1 MADVDLLVVGAGPHA
16 LTLMTYLARYAP
28 GVFHRTVVVDPNPW
42 LGRWDT
48 QFSALEIPML
58 RSACVHHP
66 DPDPYALIDFAKASD
81 RSDELHGPL
90 GRPGTALFSDFCTH
104 LSAAHDLQKRLITAC
119 VQRLEARLGTA
130 HVTLSDGRRIEASR
144 VVVAT
149 NPVTPV
155 LPAWMHA
162 ARSRHPGE
170 PGLCHSGQFPLTQL
184 DSADRLVVVGG
195 GLTAAQVVEGA
206 ARKGVSVTW
215 ITRAGLRVRDLD
227 VEPGWLGGELRS
239 FHSVREPGHRVGIA
253 ARARGGGSIPP
264 RERAHLTSLVRDE
277 AVQALHECRISHV
290 RRKAGAWRVTVEQSG
305 VKRTVHADA
314 IVAATGSRVHLRED
328 RLLRPLHRTFGIRHV
343 RGLPVLSSDL
353 RPTMAPVHVM
363 GPLALTQVGPATRTI
378 IGARIAAERLM
389 LTLSPHAIPDPQY
402 IHPPQID

>member
-104 LSAAHDLQKRLITAC
+104 LLAAHDLQKRLITAC

-215 ITRAGLRVRDLD
+215 INACRASGSRSGRGTRLARRGVAVLPLGARTGPPCRHRSARTWGREHPSARAGASD
-227 VEPGWLGGELRS
+227 V
-239 FHSVREPGHRVGIA
+239 
-253 ARARGGGSIPP
+253 
-264 RERAHLTSLVRDE
+264 
-277 AVQALHECRISHV
+277 
-290 RRKAGAWRVTVEQSG
+290 SG
-305 VKRTVHADA
+305 
-314 IVAATGSRVHLRED
+314 TG
-328 RLLRPLHRTFGIRHV
+328 
-343 RGLPVLSSDL
+343 
-353 RPTMAPVHVM
+353 
-363 GPLALTQVGPATRTI
+363 
-378 IGARIAAERLM
+378 
-389 LTLSPHAIPDPQY
+389 
-402 IHPPQID
+402 